1 MKIIDS
7 FMFFDEKMMLDI
19 RLNILDKYVTH
30 FVICEAKFN
39 HKGKSKKLNFN
50 IGDYPKFKN
59 KISYIVLETEPE
71 NLRKILDKDSENTRN
86 SKILD
91 NALIRE
97 NYQRNYISD
106 FLEKFSDEDLILIN
120 DLDEIPNLENFK
132 YKNKITIF
140 KQKMFYYKLNL
151 MQPNFNWT
159 GSKICK
165 KKHLKSPQWL
175 RNVKSKKYSWWR
187 LDSLFSDKK
196 YRDIEFINDGGWHFT
211 NIKTVEEI
219 DFKMKNFLHHLEYEK
234 SGLQAN
240 DIKKMIKEKR
250 IIYNHNID
258 QKKYKWSDSTKLE
271 KIKDGDLPAYI
282 INNRNKYSDWLD

>member
-50 IGDYPKFKN
+50 IGDYPKFKK

-86 SKILD
+86 SKILY

-97 NYQRNYISD
+97 KYQRNFNSD

-120 DLDEIPNLENFK
+120 DLDEIPNLKNFK

-196 YRDIEFINDGGWHFT
+196 YRDIGFINEGGWHFT

-234 SGLQAN
+234 SGLQVN